1 MLEIIFLLFLFIF
14 SLNKKIRPLY
24 MFFFLAG
31 YPGLEI
37 MGLKFLYIIIAY
49 FFIDLL
55 LFKRKLKSPKGL
67 TLFILFFYLFITL
80 YSILISDISQLTKFI
95 LDLGSFVILL
105 LLVLTS
111 LNKYYYLKYLEG
123 LVYGITVS
131 NIITLFAIIFNLPF
145 RDDLF
150 FITKEGVRLSGLYGN
165 VNTIAAIQLLCIS
178 ISLFFIFYNKG
189 KRRLVFLINFFVS
202 ILTLILSQNR
212 SAYLGLALM
221 LLLLVILKWKE
232 INLKKITIWL
242 FSVTLIL
249 FFLINTFMNK
259 DVFEGIKLARFASEN
274 TSVSSVGYSDVE
286 TQRFFIWGAA
296 LETIIQNPLGIELW
310 SLETIIQNPLGIGY
324 SNPEIFIKK
333 VTGVNLPSHNFVLSN
348 LLALGIFFGMIMNI
362 IFIYPVFRISRERNS
377 GNNFL
382 FFIILGLIGFLTSA
396 LFHTLNNSIH
406 LWIFI
411 IISYELLPIKIKHE
425 KFKNKITSNSK

>member
-55 LFKRKLKSPKGL
+55 LFQRKLKSPKGL

-123 LVYGITVS
+123 LVYGIFVS
-131 NIITLFAIIFNLPF
+131 NIITLFVIIFNLPF

-150 FITKEGVRLSGLYGN
+150 LITKEGVRLSGLYGN
-165 VNTIAAIQLLCIS
+165 VNTIAAIQLLSIS
-178 ISLFFIFYNKG
+178 MSLFFIFYYRGIRK
-189 KRRLVFLINFFVS
+189 LVFSLTFFVA

-296 LETIIQNPLGIELW
+296 LETIIQNPLGI
-310 SLETIIQNPLGIGY
+310 GY

-348 LLALGIFFGMIMNI
+348 LLALGIVFGMIMNI

-377 GNNFL
+377 ENNFL

-396 LFHTLNNSIH
+396 LFHTLNNSIY

-411 IISYELLPIKIKHE
+411 IISYELLPVKIKHE

>member
-1 MLEIIFLLFLFIF
+1 MLEIIFLFFIFIF
-14 SLNKKIRPLY
+14 SWNKKIRPLY

-37 MGLKFLYIIIAY
+37 MGLKFLYLIIAY

-67 TLFILFFYLFITL
+67 TLFILFFYLFTAL
-80 YSILISDISQLTKFI
+80 YSILISDASQLIKFV

-105 LLVLTS
+105 LLVLTA
-111 LNKYYYLKYLEG
+111 LDKDYYLKYLEG
-123 LVYGITVS
+123 LVYGIFVS
-131 NIITLFAIIFNLPF
+131 NIITLFGIIFNLPF

-150 FITKEGVRLSGLYGN
+150 LITKEGIRLSGLYGN
-165 VNTIAAIQLLCIS
+165 VNTIAAIQLLSIS
-178 ISLFFIFYNKG
+178 ISLFFIFYYKG
-189 KRRLVFLINFFVS
+189 KRRLVFLINFFVA

-212 SAYLGLALM
+212 SAYLGLAIM
-221 LLLLVILKWKE
+221 LSLLVVLKWKE

-249 FFLINTFMNK
+249 FFLINTFTNR
-259 DVFEGIKLARFASEN
+259 DIFEGIKLARFSSEN

-296 LETIIQNPLGIELW
+296 LETIIE
-310 SLETIIQNPLGIGY
+310 NPLGIGY

-348 LLALGIFFGMIMNI
+348 LLALGIVFGMIMNI
-362 IFIYPVFRISRERNS
+362 IFIYPVFRISRVRNS
-377 GNNFL
+377 GNNLL

-396 LFHTLNNSIH
+396 LFHTLNNSIY

-411 IISYELLPIKIKHE
+411 IMSYELLPVKIKYE